1 MNFVNMMMTMDP
13 RLSLPTVSGQDAAV
27 LPAMEGGVTDSGF
40 ADLLGLVSDMEVAES
55 QDAEAEI
62 FSDAQIEGMMSRDA
76 QGLQAS
82 KMEAQLLMGMPQAV
96 VTVEKGNAEQQ
107 SVGRTT
113 EQVLLGSETRLA
125 QDLSL
130 EGLKS
135 QMIKGQAMQ
144 QIPDSEAVAQW
155 SAALASGDI
164 AAITVEPAN
173 ASSLASE
180 QALSALRS
188 EANGKA
194 ADLPQQAVTKQV
206 VTKQTVTKQMAPE
219 PLVAADSKGEAM
231 NAQDFMLERAS
242 DMSFSSRIG
251 GPAGDSATVVAAQD
265 LGSPQDPRVSAR
277 VVDFV
282 ADKVEALRAQG
293 GGTLKVEMANS
304 DLGGL
309 TMQVSKRLGQVE
321 VRISADR
328 PETQRLLEASKSE
341 LSARLQDK
349 VGPSLVE
356 FSTATRGAEVAVA
369 RSAPIRSTEQ
379 LLDMRHNALSNEA
392 PSTNRSELRDVSM
405 KDASLSREMGGDGF
419 QRQERRERAMDKWE
433 EQVLRQKSA

>member
-1 MNFVNMMMTMDP
+1 
-13 RLSLPTVSGQDAAV
+13 
-27 LPAMEGGVTDSGF
+27 
-40 ADLLGLVSDMEVAES
+40 
-55 QDAEAEI
+55 
-62 FSDAQIEGMMSRDA
+62 
-76 QGLQAS
+76 
-82 KMEAQLLMGMPQAV
+82 
-96 VTVEKGNAEQQ
+96 
-107 SVGRTT
+107 
-113 EQVLLGSETRLA
+113 
-125 QDLSL
+125 
-130 EGLKS
+130 
-135 QMIKGQAMQ
+135 
-144 QIPDSEAVAQW
+144 
-155 SAALASGDI
+155 
-164 AAITVEPAN
+164 
-173 ASSLASE
+173 
-180 QALSALRS
+180 
-188 EANGKA
+188 
-194 ADLPQQAVTKQV
+194 
-206 VTKQTVTKQMAPE
+206 
-219 PLVAADSKGEAM
+219 M